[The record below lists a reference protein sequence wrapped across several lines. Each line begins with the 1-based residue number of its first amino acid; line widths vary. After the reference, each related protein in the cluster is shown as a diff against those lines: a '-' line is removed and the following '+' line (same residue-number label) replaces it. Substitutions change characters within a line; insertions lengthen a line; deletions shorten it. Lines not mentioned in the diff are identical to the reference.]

1 MGQEDGRPA
10 GITRYALVWIDNL
23 MAESVEEVIL
33 TSIDPLCSTARTG
46 PISTRW
52 VFCVGAL
59 AARCRD
65 VQMAVT
71 CGDRGYLLVHFGHAT
86 IPAVRS

>member
-1 MGQEDGRPA
+1 MGEEDGRPA

-46 PISTRW
+46 PSYLI
-52 VFCVGAL
+52 VCVAL
-59 AARCRD
+59 AAR
-65 VQMAVT
+65 
-71 CGDRGYLLVHFGHAT
+71 
-86 IPAVRS
+86 S